1 MAVDTLHTTRG
12 DHAGEDL
19 SSTRIFGYDK
29 VVLGTFIVSVVAL
42 LLPTLL
48 LFRSKIY
55 PFSHRRP
62 TTTTTSS
69 SFTPPSSES
78 HLVVPFIFL
87 RDSTNSS
94 SQKPLEHTLRSA
106 FIGYQRECSNAMTGL
121 SKMLEM
127 ALVSESDRNFHNSIG
142 SNKKN
147 NNNNNN
153 NNTKLSVFAVHPGIV
168 RTNVTSNMN
177 WYWRLGNH
185 IFGWIVSSLSKT
197 AEEGAY
203 STTYVVSAPYSS
215 LPRCESTSSGGV
227 GAPYIVNCQPQQP
240 HEYITNPTG
249 GGQDSHQLWMWSE
262 QLVTTPTLSATTS
275 TSTSTTTKRSHGLIM
290 SKVEEE
296 MKEKQ
301 EQENSDNNDND
312 NDNNNDNDANEKK
325 EQ

>member
-153 NNTKLSVFAVHPGIV
+153 NNNGGDAK
-168 RTNVTSNMN
+168 
-177 WYWRLGNH
+177 
-185 IFGWIVSSLSKT
+185 KT
-197 AEEGAY
+197 
-203 STTYVVSAPYSS
+203 
-215 LPRCESTSSGGV
+215 
-227 GAPYIVNCQPQQP
+227 
-240 HEYITNPTG
+240 
-249 GGQDSHQLWMWSE
+249 
-262 QLVTTPTLSATTS
+262 
-275 TSTSTTTKRSHGLIM
+275 TTTK
-290 SKVEEE
+290 KK
-296 MKEKQ
+296 KE
-301 EQENSDNNDND
+301 
-312 NDNNNDNDANEKK
+312 EKK
-325 EQ
+325 QGGVEIQVVVKKLASASASASSYSLLQVRAKRCEVDEDTMIKEMSEEVIIQELTKAIGVWKKKSE